1 MELLILGNRNEE
13 LNVEDGPVL
22 ILKMGLEPRPRED
35 VSPPAQEAGD
45 GAGGRHPALLGYFVS
60 EV

>member
-1 MELLILGNRNEE
+1 MVELPVLGNRNKE

-35 VSPPAQEAGD
+35 VSPPAKEAGD
-45 GAGGRHPALLGYFVS
+45 GAGGRHPALLGYSVS
-60 EV
+60 